1 MTRDELNAW
10 AQRWSK
16 ESGNTT
22 LERLAEV
29 AAAALDL
36 AKSAEAAEA
45 QLLAVHDALPAACTG
60 DTNLPG
66 EIYALR
72 RARGAAEAK
81 LAEVGQALG
90 EAEEALSYADCGD
103 DMAARVR
110 GLVEMYGLAAK
121 AREESLVE
129 TAGNVMREWAY
140 SRWVA
145 EVKNRPQENI
155 HRRTLDETWRQ
166 VEREAPKVLHAALEG
181 GKP

>member
-1 MTRDELNAW
+1 MMRDELVTW
-10 AQRWSK
+10 AQAMLHDYPAT
-16 ESGNTT
+16 ESRAGIY
-22 LERLAEV
+22 
-29 AAAALDL
+29 AAVLDL

-45 QLLAVHDALPAACTG
+45 RLAAFARSEAGAVES
-60 DTNLPG
+60 
-66 EIYALR
+66 EIHAQS
-72 RARGAAEAK
+72 EAQSLAQR
-81 LAEVGQALG
+81 LAEVERALDK
-90 EAEEALSYADCGD
+90 AEEDLNYADCGD
-103 DMAARVR
+103 DLAARVR